1 LFYQGTSTLTSYSED
16 AARQE
21 ASDICNEAVNNLFN
35 QMSPIKYDA
44 FRNAE
49 IGYFYPTSDSWTSSD
64 DRLIECL
71 VGSDVE
77 TYFTSVLD

>member
-1 LFYQGTSTLTSYSED
+1 
-16 AARQE
+16 
-21 ASDICNEAVNNLFN
+21 
-35 QMSPIKYDA
+35 MSPIKYDA